1 MTDLR
6 YYSTKQAAAVVG
18 ISETQMREAVNKGE
32 IRWIN
37 VGLGKQRP
45 RIRIAEADLRAW
57 MDARVASSSSA
68 A

>member
-6 YYSTKQAAAVVG
+6 YYSTKQAADVVG
-18 ISETQMREAVNKGE
+18 ISETTMREVVNRGE

-37 VGLGKQRP
+37 IGVPERP
-45 RIRIAEADLRAW
+45 RVRIAEADLRAW
-57 MDARVASSSSA
+57 MDSRASSGSA